1 MGTLVAE
8 RPLPTI
14 ALQPVA
20 PVRASRDSSW
30 FAGLYESTCD
40 SVYRYALMLTRD
52 PSAAED
58 VAAEVYLRA
67 WRSRERFEERGTPVA
82 WVLSITR
89 NCALDEIRKRRLERN
104 LDGIAEVE
112 DTNAHPQFISQLSES
127 DVTSIHAAIRRLT
140 REQQQVIFLRFY
152 EELPH
157 GSVAAKLGRS
167 PNAVRAIQFRA
178 LSRLRKLLEASRAL

>member
-1 MGTLVAE
+1 MATLVAE
-8 RPLPTI
+8 RPVRTI
-14 ALQPVA
+14 RFQPVA
-20 PVRASRDSSW
+20 PNIEIRGNEW
-30 FAGLYESTCD
+30 FVDLYESTCE
-40 SVYRYALMLTRD
+40 SVYRFALMLMRD

-67 WRSRERFEERGTPVA
+67 WRARDRFEERGTPVA

-89 NCALDEIRKRRLERN
+89 NCALDELRKRRQERN
-104 LDGIAEVE
+104 LEAIAEHE
-112 DTNAHPQFISQLSES
+112 DPTQHLAPELSEN
-127 DVTSIHAAIRRLT
+127 DVTAIHGAIRCLT

-157 GSVAAKLGRS
+157 ESVALKLGRN

-178 LSRLRKLLEASRAL
+178 LSRLRKLLEESRAR